1 MVQKEIIRQV
11 VLDYREVIRE
21 SELFK
26 RKIVTEEKTNVIL
39 MGIRRGGKS
48 SVMFLR
54 IQDLISRGITWNQI
68 AYINFEDER
77 LLEMD
82 LSDLD
87 SIIQVQNEFSSQKSF
102 YFFDEIQIIEG
113 WEHFA
118 RRCADMKINVWIT
131 GSNAK
136 MLSREIESILGG
148 RYLPME
154 IYPYSF
160 SEFLEVQDCEIQLTA
175 DLGSRAKGKRK
186 RFFFEYLQYGGFPES
201 IGMRD
206 KRAYLRNIYQKI
218 YMGDIALRN
227 DIRNDNALR
236 ILFKKIA
243 ESVMREVSYTNLY
256 NALKTIGVDISKS
269 SVINYIAYA
278 KDAYLIFSIQNFAA
292 KIIEKESNPKYYFM
306 DNGILNLFLVNRDA
320 ALLEN
325 LVAAALYRKF
335 GEELFFFKGKN
346 EVDFF
351 VPSNSLAVQVSWSIQ
366 DPSTRKRELNSLVAV
381 SKSYHT
387 DRNLIITVD
396 ETERIEQENV
406 VIDVL
411 TADDFLL
418 QMERTASL

>member
-1 MVQKEIIRQV
+1 MIQKEIIRQV
-11 VLDYREVIRE
+11 ILDYREVIRE

-26 RKIVTEEKTNVIL
+26 RKIVTEEKANIVL

-54 IQDLISRGITWNQI
+54 IQDLVSRGIDWNQI

-77 LLEMD
+77 LLEMNLKD
-82 LSDLD
+82 LE

-136 MLSREIESILGG
+136 MLSREIESVLGG
-148 RYLPME
+148 RYLPIE
-154 IYPYSF
+154 VYPYNF
-160 SEFLEVQDCEIQLTA
+160 SEFLVVQDCDIQLSS

-186 RFFFEYLQYGGFPES
+186 KFFFEYLQYGGFPES

-243 ESVMREVSYTNLY
+243 ESVMREVSYSGLY

-269 SVINYIAYA
+269 SVINYISYA
-278 KDAYLIFSIQNFAA
+278 KEAYLIFSIQNFAA
-292 KIIEKESNPKYYFM
+292 KSIEKESNPKYYFL

-325 LVAAALYRKF
+325 LIAIALYRKF
-335 GEELFFFKGKN
+335 GKELFFFKGKN

-366 DPSTRKRELNSLVAV
+366 DPLTRKRETESLTALA
-381 SKSYHT
+381 KSYRT
-387 DRNLIITVD
+387 KQNLIVTVD
-396 ETERIEQENV
+396 ESEHITVNETN
-406 VIDVL
+406 IDVI

-418 QMERTASL
+418 MIENDIL

>member
-1 MVQKEIIRQV
+1 MIQKEIIRQV
-11 VLDYREVIRE
+11 ILDYREVIRE

-26 RKIVTEEKTNVIL
+26 RKIVTEEKANIVL

-54 IQDLISRGITWNQI
+54 IQDLVSRGIDWNQI

-77 LLEMD
+77 LLEMNLKD
-82 LSDLD
+82 LE

-136 MLSREIESILGG
+136 MLSREIESVLGG
-148 RYLPME
+148 RYLPIE
-154 IYPYSF
+154 VYPYNF
-160 SEFLEVQDCEIQLTA
+160 SEFLEVQDCDIQLSS

-186 RFFFEYLQYGGFPES
+186 KFFFEYLQYGGFPES

-243 ESVMREVSYTNLY
+243 ESVMREVSYSGLY

-269 SVINYIAYA
+269 SVINYISYA
-278 KDAYLIFSIQNFAA
+278 KEAYLIFSIQNFAA
-292 KIIEKESNPKYYFM
+292 KSIEKESNPKYYFL

-325 LVAAALYRKF
+325 LIAIALYRKF
-335 GEELFFFKGKN
+335 GKELFFFKGKN

-351 VPSNSLAVQVSWSIQ
+351 VPSFSLAVQVSWSIQ
-366 DPSTRKRELNSLVAV
+366 DPLTRKRETESLTALA
-381 SKSYHT
+381 KSYRT
-387 DRNLIITVD
+387 KQNLIVTVD
-396 ETERIEQENV
+396 ESEHITVNETN
-406 VIDVL
+406 IDVI

-418 QMERTASL
+418 MIENDIL

>member
-1 MVQKEIIRQV
+1 MIQKEIIRQV
-11 VLDYREVIRE
+11 ILDYREVIRE

-26 RKIVTEEKTNVIL
+26 RKIVTEEKANIVL

-54 IQDLISRGITWNQI
+54 IQDLVSRGIDWNQI

-77 LLEMD
+77 LLEMNLKD
-82 LSDLD
+82 LE

-136 MLSREIESILGG
+136 MLSREIESVLGG
-148 RYLPME
+148 RYLPIE
-154 IYPYSF
+154 VYPYNF
-160 SEFLEVQDCEIQLTA
+160 SEFLEVQDCDIQLSS

-186 RFFFEYLQYGGFPES
+186 KFFFEYLQYGGFPES

-243 ESVMREVSYTNLY
+243 ESVMREVSYSGLY

-269 SVINYIAYA
+269 SVINYISYA
-278 KDAYLIFSIQNFAA
+278 KEAYLIFSIQNFAA
-292 KIIEKESNPKYYFM
+292 KSIEKESNPKYYFM

-325 LVAAALYRKF
+325 LIAIALYRKF
-335 GEELFFFKGKN
+335 GKELFFFKGKN

-366 DPSTRKRELNSLVAV
+366 DPLTRKRETESLTALA
-381 SKSYHT
+381 KSYRT
-387 DRNLIITVD
+387 KQNLIVTVD
-396 ETERIEQENV
+396 ESEHLTVNETN
-406 VIDVL
+406 IDVI

-418 QMERTASL
+418 MIENDIL

>member
-21 SELFK
+21 SELYR
-26 RKIVTEEKTNVIL
+26 RKIVTEEKSNVVL

-54 IQDLISRGITWNQI
+54 IQDLISRGIAWNQI

-102 YFFDEIQIIEG
+102 YFFDEIQIIKG

-136 MLSREIESILGG
+136 MLSREIESVLGG

-154 IYPYSF
+154 VYPYNF
-160 SEFLEVQDCEIQLTA
+160 SEFLEVQDCEIHLTS
-175 DLGSRAKGKRK
+175 DLGSRAKGKQK

-206 KRAYLRNIYQKI
+206 KRAYLSNIYQKI

-243 ESVMREVSYTNLY
+243 ESVMREVSYSNLY

-292 KIIEKESNPKYYFM
+292 KSIEKESNPKYYFM
-306 DNGILNLFLVNRDA
+306 DNGILNLFLVNREA

-325 LVAAALYRKF
+325 LTAIALYRKF

-346 EVDFF
+346 EVDFL

-366 DPSTRKRELNSLVAV
+366 DPSTRKREINSLVAV

-418 QMERTASL
+418 QMEMNLV